1 MDTGRR
7 VVSCYFARMFLKKI
21 KLTNFRNFSH
31 VDLEFPQT
39 TLLVGK
45 NAQGKSNLLEAISFL
60 ATARST
66 RTETEQ
72 QLIKQ
77 GESYC
82 LIEGEIEENSELK
95 EKEERE
101 VTRLEIG
108 MQVKPGLEGLEKR
121 VKVNGV
127 PRRVMDYLGHLVV
140 VYFAPENIFLVAGP
154 PALRRSFMDTAL
166 SQVDKQYKRALN
178 SYSATLTA
186 RNKLL
191 KRIQEGQ
198 AEISELEFWTGELVK
213 WGSMISTKR
222 RELFISLNDQV
233 RRLKLIPGSMGK
245 FRFIY
250 EENVISESRI
260 REYQPREIGACAT
273 LIGPHRDDFTFM
285 MDGHNLAFF
294 GSRGEQR
301 TAVLELKLAELHFIT
316 EVLGTKPVLLLDD
329 IFSELDMDHRDYVI
343 GVISSQQSIISAVE
357 SEPIPEEFLKSVK
370 LVHVQEGKLQDS

>member
-1 MDTGRR
+1 M
-7 VVSCYFARMFLKKI
+7 
-21 KLTNFRNFSH
+21 
-31 VDLEFPQT
+31 
-39 TLLVGK
+39 
-45 NAQGKSNLLEAISFL
+45 
-60 ATARST
+60 
-66 RTETEQ
+66 
-72 QLIKQ
+72 
-77 GESYC
+77 
-82 LIEGEIEENSELK
+82 
-95 EKEERE
+95 
-101 VTRLEIG
+101 
-108 MQVKPGLEGLEKR
+108 
-121 VKVNGV
+121 
-127 PRRVMDYLGHLVV
+127 
-140 VYFAPENIFLVAGP
+140 
-154 PALRRSFMDTAL
+154 
-166 SQVDKQYKRALN
+166 DKQYKRALN

>member
-1 MDTGRR
+1 
-7 VVSCYFARMFLKKI
+7 MFLKKI